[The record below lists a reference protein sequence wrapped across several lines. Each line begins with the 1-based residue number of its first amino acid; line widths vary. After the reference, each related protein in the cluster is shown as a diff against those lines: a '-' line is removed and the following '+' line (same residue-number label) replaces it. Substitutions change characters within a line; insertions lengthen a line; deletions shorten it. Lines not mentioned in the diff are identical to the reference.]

1 MLEAIKNGH
10 DGVASLL
17 AQEGASLNIDDAG
30 CFLCKAV
37 TRGESDFLRRILS
50 HGVDPNS
57 KDYDHRTPL
66 HVAAA
71 EGSVLMAKL
80 LLEEG
85 ASVLSKD
92 RYNLKI

>member
-1 MLEAIKNGH
+1 M
-10 DGVASLL
+10 ASLL

-30 CFLCKAV
+30 CRLCTAV
-37 TRGESDFLRRILS
+37 VLGDLDFLRRILS

-71 EGSVLMAKL
+71 EGLFLMAKL
-80 LLEEG
+80 LLEAG
-85 ASVLSKD
+85 ASVFSKD
-92 RYNLKI
+92 RYSLKNSCFIH